1 MITRRTRLVSRLNT
15 IGFSYSFIG
24 TQANLAVPESH
35 ILDLRL
41 NDTSGIVLDL
51 LLIRCGYM
59 ETEIV

>member
-1 MITRRTRLVSRLNT
+1 MVSRLNT

-51 LLIRCGYM
+51 LLIRYGYM